1 MRVLPHPDVQETVVA
16 PETNMTWVSV
26 VIASIVC
33 GALLWLIGRTLVLGL
48 RSGRM
53 PHSDSTSTA
62 DRRTSPAL
70 FWFLT
75 LVFIAF
81 FVLIGAVWIQ
91 TIVHALAAM

>member
-1 MRVLPHPDVQETVVA
+1 MARIIVTSL
-16 PETNMTWVSV
+16 
-26 VIASIVC
+26 VC
-33 GALLWLIGRTLVLGL
+33 GALLWLLGRTLVLGL

-62 DRRTSPAL
+62 DRRTSPAP

-81 FVLIGAVWIQ
+81 FVLIATVWIE
-91 TIVHALAAM
+91 TIARALAAM

>member
-1 MRVLPHPDVQETVVA
+1 ML
-16 PETNMTWVSV
+16 WVSV

-33 GALLWLIGRTLVLGL
+33 GPLLWLIGRTLVLGL

-62 DRRTSPAL
+62 DRHSAPAL

-81 FVLIGAVWIQ
+81 FVLIATVWIE
-91 TIVHALAAM
+91 TIARALAAM

>member
-1 MRVLPHPDVQETVVA
+1 MARIIV
-16 PETNMTWVSV
+16 
-26 VIASIVC
+26 ASIVC
-33 GALLWLIGRTLVLGL
+33 GALLWLLGRTLILGL

-75 LVFIAF
+75 VVFATL
-81 FVLIGAVWIQ
+81 FVLIAAVWLQ
-91 TIVHALAAM
+91 TLIGAAAAV